1 MSAQLEIGKQL
12 GSMDGM
18 DHMPSG
24 TADKRTPA
32 ILAQAL
38 YGLPPLNRQY
48 DAQLL
53 PYPSH
58 YLIARQL
65 NEPKFLRGLRGSK

>member
-1 MSAQLEIGKQL
+1 LKRAIQQDL
-12 GSMDGM
+12 
-18 DHMPSG
+18 
-24 TADKRTPA
+24 TAKTA
-32 ILAQAL
+32 KKIFLWA
-38 YGLPPLNRQY
+38 PLNRQY

-65 NEPKFLRGLRGSK
+65 NEPKAFLRGLRGLRGSKYKKPINAIYEYFVN